1 MKHQKSDKVMGAEYG
16 IFIGGVL
23 IGIIIGAFIGV
34 YIGVATYK
42 RNDNINVRKNGQSNI
57 T

>member
-1 MKHQKSDKVMGAEYG
+1 MGADFG

-34 YIGVATYK
+34 YIGVASYK
-42 RNDNINVRKNGQSNI
+42 WNNNIND
-57 T
+57 

>member
-1 MKHQKSDKVMGAEYG
+1 MGAEYG
-16 IFIGGVL
+16 IFIGGIL

-42 RNDNINVRKNGQSNI
+42 RNNNIND
-57 T
+57 

>member
-1 MKHQKSDKVMGAEYG
+1 MGAEYG

-34 YIGVATYK
+34 YIGVASYK
-42 RNDNINVRKNGQSNI
+42 RNNNIND
-57 T
+57 

>member
-1 MKHQKSDKVMGAEYG
+1 MGAEYG

-34 YIGVATYK
+34 YIGVASYK
-42 RNDNINVRKNGQSNI
+42 RNNNIKD
-57 T
+57 

>member
-1 MKHQKSDKVMGAEYG
+1 MIMKHQKSDKVMGAEYG

-34 YIGVATYK
+34 YIGVASYK
-42 RNDNINVRKNGQSNI
+42 RNNNIND
-57 T
+57 

>member
-1 MKHQKSDKVMGAEYG
+1 MGADFG

-34 YIGVATYK
+34 YIGVASYK
-42 RNDNINVRKNGQSNI
+42 RNNNIND
-57 T
+57 

>member
-1 MKHQKSDKVMGAEYG
+1 MGAEYG

-42 RNDNINVRKNGQSNI
+42 RNNNIND
-57 T
+57 